1 MRITDLT
8 IFNNYL
14 FNIGRNREALETI
27 QTQISTL
34 RKIQRPSDSPEG
46 TGKLI
51 RLQNQLRTSEGYS
64 KHIIEGLSFVD
75 VTITSMETIQTS
87 TANVLTTLASANN
100 ATVAD
105 NLQTFA
111 DQIDAALDAILNSAN
126 QKFNNKYLFAG
137 TDYSASPFGYNAD
150 GSAIEIKASDISGK
164 QNIQISK
171 SIIQKINMTGAEIF
185 GTIVKQ
191 SGNLNSGAPIGDV
204 QTNQTSVYSADGTE
218 YTFIANYTKTADNT
232 YDLSY
237 DIQDSGGSSV
247 FSSPPASHQIV
258 FDPLTGE
265 MNTING
271 KPAST
276 LIIEAPSQNIQFIF
290 DPSKIK
296 ESANPASLTFSANQQ
311 VDIFNTLLTIKNKL
325 ENGELPTDEEVARVA
340 NFNQHILNKLANAG
354 NIINKLRDTK
364 DVLSNQQFVLT
375 GLISDEQDVDVAKAI
390 LELQNQDYVLQ
401 LSYKISSMVLPKSL
415 LDYI

>member
-14 FNIGRNREALETI
+14 FNVGRNREALATI
-27 QTQISTL
+27 QSQISTL
-34 RKIQRPSDSPEG
+34 RKIQKPSDSPEG

-51 RLQNQLRTSEGYS
+51 RLQNQLRTSERYS
-64 KHIIEGLSFVD
+64 KNIFEGLSFFD
-75 VTITSMETIQTS
+75 VTVTSMETIQTS
-87 TANVLTTLASANN
+87 TANVLTTLANANN
-100 ATVAD
+100 AVVAD

-126 QKFNNKYLFAG
+126 QKFNGKYLFAG
-137 TDYSASPFGYNAD
+137 TDYSTSPFGYNAD
-150 GSAIEIKASDISGK
+150 GSAIEIKVSDISGK
-164 QNIQISK
+164 QNIQISRN
-171 SIIQKINMTGAEIF
+171 IIQKINMTGAEIF

-191 SGNLNSGAPIGDV
+191 SGNLDSGASIGDV

-218 YTFIANYTKTADNT
+218 FTFIASYTKTADNT
-232 YDLSY
+232 YKLSY

-247 FSSPPASHQIV
+247 FLSPPASHQIV

-276 LIIEAPSQNIQFIF
+276 IIIEAPSQNIQFIF

-296 ESANPASLTFSANQQ
+296 ESANSTSLSFSANQK

-325 ENGELPTDEEVARVA
+325 ENGELPTDEEVARVT
-340 NFNQHILNKLANAG
+340 NFNKHILNKLANAG
-354 NIINKLRDTK
+354 NIINKLQDTK

-375 GLISDEQDVDVAKAI
+375 GLISDEQDVDIAKAI
-390 LELQNQDYVLQ
+390 LELQNQDYILQ

>member
-1 MRITDLT
+1 MRITELT

-14 FNIGRNREALETI
+14 FNVGRNREALATI
-27 QTQISTL
+27 QSQISTL
-34 RKIQRPSDSPEG
+34 RKIQKPSDSPEG

-51 RLQNQLRTSEGYS
+51 RLQNQLRTSERYS
-64 KHIIEGLSFVD
+64 KNIFEGLSFFD
-75 VTITSMETIQTS
+75 VTVTSMETIQTS
-87 TANVLTTLASANN
+87 TANVLTTLANANN
-100 ATVAD
+100 AVVAD

-126 QKFNNKYLFAG
+126 QKFNGKYLFAG
-137 TDYSASPFGYNAD
+137 TDYSTSPFDYNAD
-150 GSAIEIKASDISGK
+150 GSAIEIKVSDISGK
-164 QNIQISK
+164 QNIQISRN
-171 SIIQKINMTGAEIF
+171 IIQKINMTGAEIF

-191 SGNLNSGAPIGDV
+191 SGNLDSSAPIGDV

-218 YTFIANYTKTADNT
+218 YTFIATYTKTADNT
-232 YDLSY
+232 YKLSY

-276 LIIEAPSQNIQFIF
+276 IIIEAPSQNIQFIF

-296 ESANPASLTFSANQQ
+296 ESANSTSLSFSANQK

-325 ENGELPTDEEVARVA
+325 ENGELPTDEEVARVT
-340 NFNQHILNKLANAG
+340 NFNKHILNKLANAG
-354 NIINKLRDTK
+354 NIINKLQDTK

-375 GLISDEQDVDVAKAI
+375 GLISDEQDVDIAKAI
-390 LELQNQDYVLQ
+390 LELQNQDYILQ